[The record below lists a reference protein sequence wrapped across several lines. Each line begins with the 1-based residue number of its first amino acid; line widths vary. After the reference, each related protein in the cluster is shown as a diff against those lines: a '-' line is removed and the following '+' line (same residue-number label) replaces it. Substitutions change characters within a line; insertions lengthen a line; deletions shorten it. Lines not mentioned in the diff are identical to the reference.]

1 MRSFIKL
8 HRFFS
13 SQLLYPI
20 LLSTLLALSIFAGRI
35 FLSGSWLVYR
45 NLVWNLFLAW
55 IPYVFSVL
63 AAGLHVLYPGRWWL
77 LIVPAGIWLAFFPNA
92 PYLLTDFLHLEERPY
107 VPLWYDI
114 GLLASFAWS
123 GLFLAIASLRTMQLL
138 TRAYLGTILSWLF
151 VFFALGFGG
160 LGLYLGRFSRWN
172 SWDLLLQ
179 PEDIL
184 KDVASRLLD
193 PLNNLRFF
201 GFILM
206 FTAFLFVCYLTF
218 MAVHRMGEEPRK
230 RQPDTSN

>member
-1 MRSFIKL
+1 MQAVVKL

-20 LLSTLLALSIFAGRI
+20 LLSTLLALGIYAGRI
-35 FLSGSWLVYR
+35 YLSGTWLVYR

-55 IPYVFSVL
+55 IPYGFSLL
-63 AAGLHVLYPGRWWL
+63 AAGLHVQFPGQWWL
-77 LIVPAGIWLAFFPNA
+77 LIVPASIWLSFFPNA

-114 GLLASFAWS
+114 GLLVSFAWS
-123 GLFLAIASLRTMQLL
+123 GLFLAIASLRTMQILA
-138 TRAYLGTILSWLF
+138 RAYLGTILSWLF
-151 VFFALGFGG
+151 AFCALGLGG

-179 PEDIL
+179 PKDIL
-184 KDVASRLLD
+184 KDVASRLID
-193 PLNNLRFF
+193 PLSNLRFF
-201 GFILM
+201 GFIFM

-218 MAVHRMGEEPRK
+218 IAVHRIGEEHEK
-230 RQPDTSN
+230 REPGSSS